1 VYFNTSNYREESDMK
16 RYIFEYRNKNYE
28 PKIVGVDA
36 TGKKDACK
44 KAQQKIGKEC
54 YLVKHSI
61 KSYACIQ

>member
-1 VYFNTSNYREESDMK
+1 MK

-61 KSYACIQ
+61 KSYGCIQ